1 MTQTAVE
8 WLADELKKNHGID
21 LRLYDEFNQAKEMEE
36 EGIIHLL
43 EWIRGNVDEVSGGW
57 LYFNKKYTDKII
69 IEVYQK
75 EKYKK

>member
-1 MTQTAVE
+1 MKTAVE
-8 WLADELKKNHGID
+8 WLVEQLNINGTVIPMAIEYK
-21 LRLYDEFNQAKEMEE
+21 AKEMEKK
-36 EGIIHLL
+36 GIIHLL

-57 LYFNKKYTDKII
+57 LYFNKKYTDKGI